1 MRKILVILTLIIPFG
16 VGAQLLKMMSTP
28 NQAIIKEAV
37 KDGICIIA
45 QNYQLEDS
53 VSGQRYGRNG
63 ANNFG
68 CSYSLCIK
76 LKNGLCLN
84 IDALTP
90 WENDANY
97 NRYRGQYS
105 PINTETQYKELNDS
119 CFISVSLPDMNSINE
134 ISDSLLYELTDTV
147 TFDGMGFERDSIAGN
162 KDGWLVWVVA
172 DRPITEADSATTDMI
187 ITKYGIDASP
197 HYRIHEVNKPATPK
211 HVWGGIFVVPQQ
223 TAIGQLT
230 FRLCGVMLNRE
241 TDKWVIV
248 TPFTTETMRVYKQS
262 KIKLTP
268 VTYSYGDKSIKELE

>member
-90 WENDANY
+90 WENDVNY

-119 CFISVSLPDMNSINE
+119 CFISVSLLDMNSINE